1 MADRVERQSP
11 GDLKKKALARYNR
24 QSEVSLP
31 NPKIGLLD
39 DVIDIADTR
48 KRAMKEGFELRVVRI
63 HFLHKPASLVCDGR
77 RFGVARGVH
86 GRVA

>member
-11 GDLKKKALARYNR
+11 GDLKKKALGRDDR
-24 QSEVSLP
+24 QGEVSLP

-39 DVIDIADTR
+39 DVIHVADTR
-48 KRAMKEGFELRVVRI
+48 KRAMKKGFELRVVRI
-63 HFLHKPASLVCDGR
+63 HLLHKPTSLVCDGR
-77 RFGVARGVH
+77 RFRVARGAH